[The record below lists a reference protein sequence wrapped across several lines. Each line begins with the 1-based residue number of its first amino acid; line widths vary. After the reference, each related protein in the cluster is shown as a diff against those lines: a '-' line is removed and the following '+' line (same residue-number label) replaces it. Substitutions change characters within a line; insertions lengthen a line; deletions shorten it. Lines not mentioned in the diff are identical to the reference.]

1 MQQASKCSTPAGS
14 VRAPVAQASPEPGDT
29 ELVRDAAGGDSDAF
43 HALIDRHAGHLFRLA
58 VSLCGSAA
66 DADDV
71 LQETFAG
78 AFRSLRRFEGRSSV
92 KTWLSRILVTQAA
105 LWRRGKGA
113 RRAMSLSDGTPG
125 QEPAVARPGSGP
137 DRVAWRMDLQAAL
150 DKLSHDHR
158 EVIVLRELQG
168 LSYDEIAQAPEH
180 PPRHGRI
187 PAVPGAGGVT
197 RAPAVVSA
205 VMTWRKG
212 FWRGDGMEC
221 PYTGQIGAYLD
232 GELPSDERRALE
244 AHLSSCEPCP
254 RDGRGAVAQGAVR
267 RRGIPGVAGRGAV
280 ERLHDGAEWLFE
292 RGTLRIARVLSGIA
306 ACLLIAGFALAQPI
320 EAAAGCTC
328 GSPAAVGVLYTVG
341 PVDPGGT
348 DRTASRQRQCFRW
361 PPTPTSAGIDPA

>member
-1 MQQASKCSTPAGS
+1 MQQAEGEQLGAPAGVALSPPDRAAPVVPGLAAPLFWEIGAKKEGRIRSPAATVQQASKRSPPAGS
-14 VRAPVAQASPEPGDT
+14 VRAPVAQESPEPGDT

-113 RRAMSLSDGTPG
+113 RRAMSLSEGTAG
-125 QEPAVARPGSGP
+125 QEPAAPARGTGP

-168 LSYDEIAQAPEH
+168 LSYDEIAQA
-180 PPRHGRI
+180 
-187 PAVPGAGGVT
+187 
-197 RAPAVVSA
+197 
-205 VMTWRKG
+205 
-212 FWRGDGMEC
+212 
-221 PYTGQIGAYLD
+221 L
-232 GELPSDERRALE
+232 
-244 AHLSSCEPCP
+244 
-254 RDGRGAVAQGAVR
+254 
-267 RRGIPGVAGRGAV
+267 GIP
-280 ERLHDGAEWLFE
+280 
-292 RGTLRIARVLSGIA
+292 RGTVESRLFRARAELREHLRSYL
-306 ACLLIAGFALAQPI
+306 P
-320 EAAAGCTC
+320 
-328 GSPAAVGVLYTVG
+328 
-341 PVDPGGT
+341 
-348 DRTASRQRQCFRW
+348 
-361 PPTPTSAGIDPA
+361 